1 MLFPTYWIRVF
12 LLTVLLLS
20 DHLKIRSN
28 EPSCCLVPIFWGEL
42 LAKKGLKTCIRPCC
56 TLSGALP
63 TLAPALPPGPH
74 NPSVSLPLFTNRVK
88 GRWRGIN
95 PPSCIF
101 RTSWGTRSKKEDA
114 LIIGA
119 STNHL
124 GNSASSWGIT
134 GLEDS
139 SSKLGRT
146 RPCRLVTNRCWL
158 RSKISSI
165 ELASCEPG
173 NSETDQI

>member
-1 MLFPTYWIRVF
+1 MRVF
-12 LLTVLLLS
+12 LSTVLLLS

-28 EPSCCLVPIFWGEL
+28 EPSCCPVPVIRGELL
-42 LAKKGLKTCIRPCC
+42 LAKKGLKTCISPCC

-88 GRWRGIN
+88 GR
-95 PPSCIF
+95 CIF
-101 RTSWGTRSKKEDA
+101 RTSWGTRSKKEDP

-165 ELASCEPG
+165 ELAGCESG